1 MSAELTYL
9 TYTILLTGILWVPYI
24 LNQIAVRGLLPA
36 MGYQDN
42 PAPLAGW
49 AQRLKSAHYN
59 AVENLVLFAPLVLI
73 IELRGI
79 GSSTTAI
86 ACLVFFLARIVHALC
101 YTFKV
106 PYLRTLAFAVG
117 FFAVL
122 ALLVHVLSV

>member
-9 TYTILLTGILWVPYI
+9 TWTILLTGILWVPYI

-36 MGYQDN
+36 MGYEDT
-42 PAPLAGW
+42 PAPLADW
-49 AQRLKSAHYN
+49 ARRLKAAHYN

-73 IELRGI
+73 IELQ
-79 GSSTTAI
+79 GSGNSATAT
-86 ACLVFFLARIVHALC
+86 ACLVYLLARVVHALT
-101 YTFKV
+101 YTFAV

-122 ALLVHVLSV
+122 ALIVQILGG